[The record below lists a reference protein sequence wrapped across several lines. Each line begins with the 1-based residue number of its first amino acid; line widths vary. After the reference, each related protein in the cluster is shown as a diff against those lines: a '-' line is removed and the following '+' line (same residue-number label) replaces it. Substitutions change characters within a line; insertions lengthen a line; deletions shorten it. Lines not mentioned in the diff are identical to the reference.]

1 MLKCKDKINPLTIFK
16 VSEVESRSALIQLVP
31 PECNQQEF
39 DIDPSEFKYELLLSD
54 KGRDGKYKLVYK

>member
-1 MLKCKDKINPLTIFK
+1 MNVILQ
-16 VSEVESRSALIQLVP
+16 VSEIEARSALIQLIP
-31 PECNQQEF
+31 PDCNQQEF